1 MLWSK
6 GCTLRIRREQGRIEL
21 IRFTTFVINRRWIDH
36 RHATRTWNEYR
47 VRSHD
52 QHSDSLAHSRWWGEH
67 GFAFHVLHD
76 FENPFL
82 GIRVIL
88 HLGQKAQVVV
98 RIQLLHDLLLNLTA
112 VAFGNG
118 VLDVRHSSI
127 GALVAIDADRGHVPR
142 LLALVKHIASR
153 IALLLEQRQ
162 WVAAEGAV
170 VAADSLA
177 IAEVF
182 VRPRQSIAV
191 PHTSRS
197 STIFI
202 IAFVGAFAGAV
213 PRHMRALLSAVAIP
227 NGTVADEI
235 REGHRD
241 EQRGAECVHRRIGVE
256 S

>member
-52 QHSDSLAHSRWWGEH
+52 QHSDSVAYSRRLREH
-67 GFAFHVLHD
+67 GFAFHVSPD
-76 FENPFL
+76 FVNVPL
-82 GIRVIL
+82 LIREQL
-88 HLGQKAQVVV
+88 V
-98 RIQLLHDLLLNLTA
+98 RLQTLPNLRANFPAIAAHDLLVDGQHAPIVPGSAHNLSGYFSGLC
-112 VAFGNG
+112 AF
-118 VLDVRHSSI
+118 VEQ
-127 GALVAIDADRGHVPR
+127 
-142 LLALVKHIASR
+142 IAR
-153 IALLLEQRQ
+153 IIALLWEQRQ
-162 WVAAEGAV
+162 WVAAEGTV
-170 VAADSLA
+170 VAADSLSL
-177 IAEVF
+177 AEVL
-182 VRPRQSIAV
+182 VSPRQSVAVVNASRPSAVLIA
-191 PHTSRS
+191 
-197 STIFI
+197 
-202 IAFVGAFAGAV
+202 AFVGALISAV